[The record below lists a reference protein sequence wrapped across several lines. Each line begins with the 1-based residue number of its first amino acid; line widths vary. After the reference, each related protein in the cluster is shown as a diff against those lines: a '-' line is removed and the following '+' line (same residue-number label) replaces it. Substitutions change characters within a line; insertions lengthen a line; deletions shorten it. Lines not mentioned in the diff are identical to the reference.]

1 MPDYYTR
8 KGVATIRVEGPFILP
23 RSRRIGKAL
32 EEHLKSGRVTD
43 VRVDLSR
50 TTFIDGASL
59 RMLLRL
65 YKRAGEGHFS
75 IRNMTADL
83 FDAFHAV
90 KLDELWHIPEPDEK
104 EESC

>member
-8 KGVATIRVEGPFILP
+8 KGAATIRVEGPFILP

-32 EEHLKSGRVTD
+32 EDHIKHGRVTD

-65 YKRAGEGHFS
+65 YKKVGPDHFS
-75 IRNMTADL
+75 VRNMTIDL
-83 FDAFHAV
+83 FDAFHAIH
-90 KLDELWHIPEPDEK
+90 LDELWNIPEPEEK

>member
-8 KGVATIRVEGPFILP
+8 KGTATIRVEGPFILP

-32 EEHLKSGRVTD
+32 EDHLKSGRVTD
-43 VRVDLSR
+43 VRVDLARS
-50 TTFIDGASL
+50 TFI
-59 RMLLRL
+59 

-75 IRNMTADL
+75 IRNVTADL